1 MAADGRWVGRE
12 EALERLGVKTQT
24 LYAYVS
30 RGRIAARPD
39 PGDPRRSL
47 YALADIG
54 RLLGETVPEDSPRPP
69 PQGAASRGEA
79 DVQTSLS
86 VIAGSLLF
94 YRGQDVARLSE
105 TATLEDVVRLLWG
118 LPSDP
123 FASLRPRVDGVM
135 GGSVRARTFAA
146 LARRAEE
153 DRPALDRSADDLR
166 AEAAS
171 VLNEVIDAA
180 AGPGPRLFLHQ
191 RLARGWKAFERDAH
205 LVRRALVL
213 AADGPPTPPILAT
226 RAAIAGG
233 APLAGGA
240 LAGLSTFSGAHI
252 KREALEVSEWVIDAR
267 RDPDRLNGPD
277 LPGFG
282 DPAWPDGDPRA
293 AALLEAAELG
303 PDLKRIVV
311 MGSEA
316 TGRQPTFALAL
327 ALVARRLDL
336 PRTGASDLLLLGRLA
351 GLMGHALDQAIDGSP
366 IRARLRY
373 VGPEPGAR

>member
-1 MAADGRWVGRE
+1 MAAEGRWVGRE

-39 PGDPRRSL
+39 PADPRRSL
-47 YALADIG
+47 YALGDIG
-54 RLLGETVPEDSPRPP
+54 KLLGEADAAAAPRPP

-79 DVQTSLS
+79 DIQTSLS
-86 VIAGSLLF
+86 VIAGGRLF
-94 YRGQDVARLSE
+94 YRGQDAAQLSQK
-105 TATLEDVVRLLWG
+105 ATLEDVVRLLWG

-123 FASLRPRVDGVM
+123 FAAIRPRVDGVM

-146 LARRAEE
+146 LARRSEE
-153 DRPALDRSADDLR
+153 DRPALDRSAEDLR
-166 AEAAS
+166 AEAAA
-171 VLNEVIDAA
+171 VLNEVVDAA

-191 RLARGWKAFERDAH
+191 RLARGWKALERDAH

-213 AADGPPTPPILAT
+213 AAEGPPTPPILAV

-240 LAGLSTFSGAHI
+240 LAGLSTFSGARI
-252 KREALEVSEWVIDAR
+252 KREAVEISDWVIDAR
-267 RDPDRLNGPD
+267 RDPERLKAAD

-293 AALLEAAELG
+293 LALITAAELG
-303 PDLKRIVV
+303 PDLQRIVV

-351 GLMGHALDQAIDGSP
+351 GLIGHALDQAIDGSP

-373 VGPEPGAR
+373 VGPEPGAH